1 MMNIILYI
9 FFLIFGFSY
18 SISFANAKGISST
31 DLPYFSVNKN
41 NLESAIC
48 KNNIYKST
56 EEIKVYFE
64 SLPRD
69 ENHDITTQWMGLDLK
84 NENADLFESF
94 KRLLTP
100 VSSDGYLFSIEK
112 AKKKLSQIKTCQKVF
127 CASQILF
134 GPNVGP
140 MMLYL
145 VHKFSINTSPYVW
158 SYAKLFSESELK
170 DIVRAL
176 EYLPEHLL
184 PLNYNQQLIRFD
196 DRYTELVYGDNYSGI
211 IANSS
216 MHFFEMFSAESSW
229 ERQSTV
235 LHELAHVF
243 AESNLGNFDLHK
255 DWMQISQ
262 WKLKNST
269 WTSSSK
275 NFISIYS
282 KKNPIEDFAESFVA
296 YRLDPKRLKKV
307 EPKKFDYLKN
317 MVFDGQEF
325 LQNQNCENYNNK
337 TLSWSDK
344 LTMKPLSFLDKDILE
359 MSSKCSDHLKSI
371 IFNGYSLDIFKEC
384 VNIEALKKYFNS
396 EKQQVSGLIPHGLV
410 ELEFQRSKNDYKQIQ
425 SEVLNR
431 AIKNWSQQLA
441 NRVYLKFAFDV
452 SVKYDEN
459 SFCSVENLNLFHTN
473 PYLYI
478 TVTNPNQLS
487 SRVLEVAPMPHLMR
501 YFCSKI
507 YKQIQIELHEFN
519 KPMPNRVF
527 SEPQIM
533 ESLEIKIFE
542 IVKSHF
548 SL

>member
-1 MMNIILYI
+1 MMNIILYL
-9 FFLIFGFSY
+9 FYLIFGFSFGF
-18 SISFANAKGISST
+18 SLANARAIST
-31 DLPYFSVNKN
+31 ADLPYFSVNKN
-41 NLESAIC
+41 NFESAIC
-48 KNNIYKST
+48 KNNIYKSAD
-56 EEIKVYFE
+56 EIKVYFD

-69 ENHDITTQWMGLDLK
+69 ENHDISSQWMGLDLK

-112 AKKKLSQIKTCQKVF
+112 AKKKLSQIKTCQKVY

-140 MMLYL
+140 VMLYL

-170 DIVRAL
+170 DIVKAL

-196 DRYTELVYGDNYSGI
+196 DRYKKMVYGDNYQRV

-216 MHFFEMFSAESSW
+216 MHFFNLFTEQSSW

-243 AESNLGNFDLHK
+243 AKTNLGQFDLHK
-255 DWMQISQ
+255 DWTQISQ
-262 WKLKNST
+262 WKLIDEDWLSST
-269 WTSSSK
+269 K
-275 NFISIYS
+275 NFVSTYS
-282 KKNPIEDFAESFVA
+282 AENPLEDFAESFVA

-307 EPKKFDYLKN
+307 EPKKYDYLKN

-325 LQNQNCENYNNK
+325 LHNQNCENYNTK
-337 TLSWSDK
+337 TLSWSYK
-344 LTMKPLSFLDKDILE
+344 LSKKPLSFLKKDILE

-371 IFNGYSLDIFKEC
+371 IFNGYSMNIFKDC
-384 VNIEALKKYFNS
+384 VNLEVLRNYFNL
-396 EKQQVSGLIPHGLV
+396 EKQQASGLIPHGLI
-410 ELEFQRSKNDYKQIQ
+410 ELELQRSKNNFMQIQ
-425 SEVLNR
+425 KEVLSQT
-431 AIKNWSQQLA
+431 IKNWSQELA
-441 NRVYLKFAFDV
+441 YRIYLKFEYDV
-452 SVKYDEN
+452 SEKNDEKT
-459 SFCSVENLNLFHTN
+459 FCSVENLNLFHDN
-473 PYLYI
+473 AYLYI
-478 TVTNPNQLS
+478 SFAIPNQLGP
-487 SRVLEVAPMPHLMR
+487 RTLEVLPMPHLSR

-507 YKQIQIELHEFN
+507 YKQIQIELNEFD
-519 KPMPNRVF
+519 KPLQSRVF
-527 SEPQIM
+527 TEQQIN
-533 ESLEIKIFE
+533 ESLETKILE
-542 IVKSHF
+542 ILKSHF